1 MSESAAQN
9 RSVNDQSR
17 RACCAPAVSARLGAA
32 AAMALALW
40 GCAAPAP
47 IVHQPMSAR
56 PLASAAPPPTNG
68 AIYQVA
74 DTGPGFTPGRSLFED
89 RVARAVGDTLT
100 IVLNEKTIAAKN
112 RASSASKSGSVDFGV
127 PLVHGLPFKSLQ
139 GAAFQADST
148 NSFQGKGAASAD
160 NMVSGTLTVTVTEVL
175 PNGNLL
181 VSGEKQLALS
191 QGEEYIR
198 FSGVV
203 NPSTITPANTV
214 SSTQV
219 ADARIEYRGRGY
231 LDEAQVMGWLARF
244 FLTLLPF

>member
-1 MSESAAQN
+1 M
-9 RSVNDQSR
+9 NDEGQPVQR
-17 RACCAPAVSARLGAA
+17 GWALKVRWGVIAGV
-32 AAMALALW
+32 ALALL

-56 PLASAAPPPTNG
+56 PLPQAAPPPGNG
-68 AIYQVA
+68 AIYRVT
-74 DTGPGFTPGRSLFED
+74 DSGPGFGPGGLLFED
-89 RVARAVGDTLT
+89 QVARAVGDTLT

-127 PLVHGLPFKSLQ
+127 PLVQGLPFKSLQ
-139 GAAFQADST
+139 GAGFQADST
-148 NSFQGKGAASAD
+148 NTFQGKGAASAD
-160 NMVSGTLTVTVTEVL
+160 NMVSGTLTVTVIEVL

-191 QGEEYIR
+191 QGEEYVR

-203 NPSTITPANTV
+203 NPNTITPANTV

-219 ADARIEYRGRGY
+219 ADARIEYRGRGTI
-231 LDEAQVMGWLARF
+231 DEAQVMGWLGRF
-244 FLTLLPF
+244 FLTVLPF

>member
-1 MSESAAQN
+1 MRPTLNAL
-9 RSVNDQSR
+9 
-17 RACCAPAVSARLGAA
+17 CGLGATVVA
-32 AAMALALW
+32 AIILA

-56 PLASAAPPPTNG
+56 PLPPPAPPPANG
-68 AIYQVA
+68 AIYQA
-74 DTGPGFTPGRSLFED
+74 GYNGQPLFED
-89 RVARAVGDTLT
+89 RVARQVGDTLT

-112 RASSASKSGSVDFGV
+112 RASSASKSGSVEFGV
-127 PLVHGLPFKSLQ
+127 PLVQGLPFKSLQ
-139 GAAFQADST
+139 GAEFQADSA
-148 NSFQGKGAASAD
+148 NSFQGKGTASAD
-160 NMVSGTLTVTVTEVL
+160 NMVSGTLTVTVIEVL

-191 QGEEYIR
+191 QGEEYVR

-203 NPSTITPANTV
+203 NPATITAANTV

-231 LDEAQVMGWLARF
+231 LDEAQVMGWLGRF
-244 FLTLLPF
+244 FLTFLPF

>member
-1 MSESAAQN
+1 LK
-9 RSVNDQSR
+9 
-17 RACCAPAVSARLGAA
+17 ARPGIVGV
-32 AAMALALW
+32 ALVLW

-56 PLASAAPPPTNG
+56 PLPHAAPPPENG
-68 AIYQVA
+68 AIYRA
-74 DTGPGFTPGRSLFED
+74 AHSGRGFGSGGFLFED
-89 RVARAVGDTLT
+89 RVASAVGDTLT

-112 RASSASKSGSVDFGV
+112 RATSASKSGSVDFSV
-127 PLVHGLPFKSLQ
+127 PLVQGLPFKSLQ
-139 GAAFQADST
+139 GAGLQADSA
-148 NSFQGKGAASAD
+148 NNFQGKGAASAD
-160 NMVSGTLTVTVTEVL
+160 NMVSGTLTVTVIEVL

-191 QGEEYIR
+191 QGEEYVR

-219 ADARIEYRGRGY
+219 ADARIEYRGRGTI
-231 LDEAQVMGWLARF
+231 DEAQVMGWLGRF
-244 FLTLLPF
+244 FLTVLPF